1 MKTRKDWT
9 DWKKKRDIPDGALKG
24 VDFGA
29 ALEKCAKV
37 VNDDDRSGNDR
48 LKAVN
53 DFRKVYVRY
62 GKEVDSVVKTKAK
75 PFLTELG
82 EQLEQ
87 VEKDAFAEAAA
98 RKDGK
103 GVVVNLDPKD
113 KTIDDASKSIAKD
126 RKLGADKALRRAG
139 ESDDATDAR
148 GHQADV
154 TRKNADLSKASSE
167 PIVILAHGTPIG
179 KHGSG
184 KVRASEF
191 AGKSASDITDFIAK
205 TLDKTYHGI
214 VYLDGCF
221 TAAGNTPMN
230 FAKLVYDGL
239 VKKGYHYLQVK
250 GNLGAAITVDG
261 KEFVI
266 PAELDKEYEKL
277 GKERDKLDLKIKDM
291 ARQYG
296 DAQLEITKK
305 MSAMLKGRSP
315 NAISDDEKKTLEK
328 LESGYKSLVKLEKEN
343 KALQEMKDRRKVV
356 NDTIEK
362 DLKIEALTGTF
373 GPERLPPKA

>member
-9 DWKKKRDIPDGALKG
+9 ELKKKRDIPDGALKG
-24 VDFGA
+24 VEFGP

-37 VNDDDRSGNDR
+37 VNSDRPSGDK

-53 DFRKVYVRY
+53 EFRKVYTRY
-62 GKEVDSVVKTKAK
+62 SKEVDNVVKTKAK
-75 PFLTELG
+75 AFLAELG
-82 EQLEQ
+82 AELDQ
-87 VEKDAFAEAAA
+87 VEKEAFEAAA
-98 RKDGK
+98 AKKDGK

-113 KTIDDASKSIAKD
+113 KTINEASKSIAKD
-126 RKLGADKALRRAG
+126 RKLGADKALRRVG
-139 ESDDATDAR
+139 ESDDETDAK
-148 GHQADV
+148 GHQPDV
-154 TRKNADLSKASSE
+154 TKKDTDLSKASSE

-184 KVRASEF
+184 KVRASQF
-191 AGKSASDITDFIAK
+191 AGKSASDITEFVAK

-266 PAELDKEYEKL
+266 PAELDKEYDKL
-277 GKERDKLDLKIKDM
+277 KDERDKLDAKIKETGK
-291 ARQYG
+291 QYG

-315 NAISDDEKKTLEK
+315 NAISDEEKKQLEK

-343 KALQEMKDRRKVV
+343 RELETMKARRKVV

-373 GPERLPPKA
+373 GPERLPPRA